1 MKTAFQ
7 LPKFLSGNARRLEHQ
22 QSSILSAAAIITA
35 ASIVSSLAGL
45 IRERVL
51 ISAYFDTPAS
61 RQALEAFQVA
71 FQIPD
76 ALFQLMILGALS
88 AAFIPVFTRLKKEDA
103 DKAFAMASVVM
114 NYLLVAFV
122 IVAVVVLILAE
133 PITAWRTGKEFSADQ
148 VLIAAQLTRVMLI
161 AQILFAI
168 SNVFTGMLQ
177 SYRRF
182 IMPAI
187 APILYNLGII
197 LAVLFFAD
205 SWGIYAAGMGV
216 FFGAF
221 LHMFCQLPLVNRL
234 GYKYRFS
241 FNASIDGVKEVF
253 RLMPPRAATYAITS
267 FQDLF
272 IGFLTTTVGNLSFF
286 VLRLGLRLMTIP
298 IRLFGVPIGQAS
310 LAFLSAESDEAD
322 RVKFRDLFLQSF
334 NQITFFALPASV
346 LLLILRIPI
355 VRLVFGAKNLP
366 WETTVVTGRVVA
378 IIALSVVAQ
387 ALVQLLIRGFHA
399 LKDTKTPFLVSLIVA
414 LLSVVGSSFF
424 VYFTA
429 QPLLGIAL
437 VLSTAAF
444 VELLLFVILLHRKIG
459 QIITKDMIM
468 PQLNMLLCGF
478 LMAVFLYLP
487 FRILDEVIFDTSKTI
502 ELIALTITTA
512 TIGLVVYIYFAVL
525 LDVKEIEIIQKA
537 ITMIRK
543 PKPALTV
550 PELVADSSSSETSIP

>member
-1 MKTAFQ
+1 
-7 LPKFLSGNARRLEHQ
+7 
-22 QSSILSAAAIITA
+22 
-35 ASIVSSLAGL
+35 
-45 IRERVL
+45 
-51 ISAYFDTPAS
+51 
-61 RQALEAFQVA
+61 
-71 FQIPD
+71 
-76 ALFQLMILGALS
+76 
-88 AAFIPVFTRLKKEDA
+88 
-103 DKAFAMASVVM
+103 
-114 NYLLVAFV
+114 
-122 IVAVVVLILAE
+122 
-133 PITAWRTGKEFSADQ
+133 
-148 VLIAAQLTRVMLI
+148 
-161 AQILFAI
+161 
-168 SNVFTGMLQ
+168 
-177 SYRRF
+177 
-182 IMPAI
+182 
-187 APILYNLGII
+187 
-197 LAVLFFAD
+197 
-205 SWGIYAAGMGV
+205 
-216 FFGAF
+216 
-221 LHMFCQLPLVNRL
+221 
-234 GYKYRFS
+234 
-241 FNASIDGVKEVF
+241 
-253 RLMPPRAATYAITS
+253 
-267 FQDLF
+267 
-272 IGFLTTTVGNLSFF
+272 
-286 VLRLGLRLMTIP
+286 
-298 IRLFGVPIGQAS
+298 
-310 LAFLSAESDEAD
+310 
-322 RVKFRDLFLQSF
+322 
-334 NQITFFALPASV
+334 V

-444 VELLLFVILLHRKIG
+444 VELLLFVVLLHRKIG